1 MPDDKDIPVA
11 AMAVT
16 EPEAAP
22 AAVLAPQGFVSA
34 SRTPNQFVK
43 LWRKIGA
50 GSLGFSILLHAGIL
64 LFMASWFIARQ
75 MADKQVDFLPGG
87 GTQQGAEASAELA
100 HQVQQRKQKRL
111 NKVMP
116 LQRVVVNTTADVAL
130 PDMTDSISL
139 PDMGSVMGGKMGSG
153 GFGSGGTGG
162 GFGSGHGIGGMG
174 GMTFK
179 PIFMFGMELKNVKKI
194 AVVMDVSRSMT
205 KYLPIVTKELDNVA
219 FGSNLVLYFG
229 CGLTEET
236 KQNKALEKTILTTDD
251 DFKTFWQVWEGKTP
265 LNMPMEDRRKLK
277 YDSSVPMPLKDIY
290 EMMSK
295 RKNTWYIDF
304 CGITYA
310 WTALM
315 SKEVEQ
321 ADAIYWFADFQ
332 DKVTPEMMEKVLKT
346 LKKRKQKLYIHASV
360 KGRSFEQVRDG
371 LVLPSG
377 GDVIETEL
385 PKK

>member
-75 MADKQVDFLPGG
+75 MADKRVDFLPGG

-116 LQRVVVNTTADVAL
+116 LQRVVVNTTTDVAL

>member
-1 MPDDKDIPVA
+1 MPDDEDIPVA
-11 AMAVT
+11 AIAVE
-16 EPEAAP
+16 EPAEAPKVALSP
-22 AAVLAPQGFVSA
+22 ERPRRPNRFV
-34 SRTPNQFVK
+34 V

-50 GSLGFSILLHAGIL
+50 GSLGFSLLLHAGIL
-64 LFMASWFIARQ
+64 LFMASYFIATQ
-75 MADKQVDFLPGG
+75 MTDKQVDFLPGG
-87 GTQQGAEASAELA
+87 GTQQGAEASADLA
-100 HQVQQRKQKRL
+100 EKVAVKQRQKMS
-111 NKVMP
+111 KVVPM
-116 LQRVVVNTTADVAL
+116 QRVVVDAVTDVTL
-130 PDMTDSISL
+130 PDMPMDAIAL
-139 PDMGSVMGGKMGSG
+139 PDMGSMTGGKMGSG
-153 GFGSGGTGG
+153 GFGSGGAGG
-162 GFGSGHGIGGMG
+162 GFGNGFGSGGMG

-205 KYLPIVTKELDNVA
+205 RYLPIVTKELDKVA

-229 CGLTEET
+229 CGLTAET
-236 KQNKALEKTILTTDD
+236 KQNKALDKTILTTDE
-251 DFKTFWQVWEGKTP
+251 DFKTYWQVWEGKTP

-277 YDSSVPMPLKDIY
+277 YDPNAPMPLQDIY
-290 EMMSK
+290 ELMSK

-332 DKVTPEMMEKVLKT
+332 DKVTPEMMDKVLKR
-346 LKKRKQKLYIHASV
+346 LKARKQKLYIHASV

-371 LVLPSG
+371 LVIPSG
-377 GDVIETEL
+377 GEVIETEL

>member
-1 MPDDKDIPVA
+1 MTDESDIPVA
-11 AMAVT
+11 GA
-16 EPEAAP
+16 EPDEASQTA
-22 AAVLAPQGFVSA
+22 LAPVNPHRPNRFV
-34 SRTPNQFVK
+34 VM
-43 LWRKIGA
+43 WRKIGG
-50 GSLGFSILLHAGIL
+50 GSLGFSILLHAAIL
-64 LFMASWFIARQ
+64 LFMASYFIVRQ
-75 MADKQVDFLPGG
+75 ISDKQVDFLPGG
-87 GTQQGAEASAELA
+87 GTRQGAEASADLA
-100 HQVQQRKQKRL
+100 EKVAVKRQQKL
-111 NKVMP
+111 NKITP
-116 LQRVVVNTTADVAL
+116 LQRVVVENINADVTL
-130 PDMTDSISL
+130 PDVPMDALSL
-139 PDMGSVMGGKMGSG
+139 PDVSSMTGGGKLGSG
-153 GFGSGGTGG
+153 GFGTGGAGG
-162 GFGSGHGIGGMG
+162 GFGNGFGSGGMG

-205 KYLPIVTKELDNVA
+205 RYLPIVTKELDKVA

-229 CGLTEET
+229 CGLTGET
-236 KQNKALEKTILTTDD
+236 KQNKALDKTILTTDD

-277 YDSSVPMPLKDIY
+277 YDPGVPMPLKDIY

-332 DKVTPEMMEKVLKT
+332 DKVTEEMMDKVLKR
-346 LKKRKQKLYIHASV
+346 LKARKQKLYIHASV

-371 LVLPSG
+371 LVIPSG
-377 GDVIETEL
+377 GEVIETEL

>member
-11 AMAVT
+11 AIAVT
-16 EPEAAP
+16 EPETAP

-34 SRTPNQFVK
+34 SRPPNQFVK

-162 GFGSGHGIGGMG
+162 GFGSGHGIGGMS

-277 YDSSVPMPLKDIY
+277 YDPSLPMPLKDIY
-290 EMMSK
+290 ELMSK

>member
-1 MPDDKDIPVA
+1 MRDDDDIPVA
-11 AMAVT
+11 AVVME
-16 EPEAAP
+16 EPEEAP
-22 AAVLAPQGFVSA
+22 AGILPPHGFAPTSRGPNGFV
-34 SRTPNQFVK
+34 RM
-43 LWRKIGA
+43 WRRIGA

-64 LFMASWFIARQ
+64 LFMASYFIARQ
-75 MADKQVDFLPGG
+75 FQEKQVDFLPGG
-87 GTQQGAEASAELA
+87 GTQQGAAASEALS
-100 HQVQQRKQKRL
+100 HQIQQRKQKAL
-111 NKVMP
+111 KKTPM
-116 LQRVVVNTTADVAL
+116 QRVVVNAIADVTL
-130 PDMTDSISL
+130 PEMPMDSIAL
-139 PDMGSVMGGKMGSG
+139 PDMGSALGGKMGSG
-153 GFGSGGTGG
+153 GFGSGGSGG
-162 GFGSGHGIGGMG
+162 GFGNGTGMGGMG

-179 PIFMFGMELKNVKKI
+179 PIFMFGVQLKDVKKI

-205 KYLPIVTKELDNVA
+205 RYLPIVTKELDKVA

-229 CGLTEET
+229 CGLTEESP
-236 KQNKALEKTILTTDD
+236 KNKALDKTILTTDD

-277 YDSSVPMPLKDIY
+277 YDPAVPMPLKDIY

-310 WTALM
+310 WTAIL
-315 SKEVEQ
+315 SKEMEQ

-332 DKVTPEMMEKVLKT
+332 DRVTPSMMEKVLKT
-346 LKKRKQKLYIHASV
+346 LKKRKQKLYIHASN

-371 LVLPSG
+371 LVIPSG

>member
-1 MPDDKDIPVA
+1 MPDDPDIPVA
-11 AMAVT
+11 AIAVS
-16 EPEAAP
+16 EPETAP
-22 AAVLAPQGFVSA
+22 AVVLAPQGFVST
-34 SRTPNQFVK
+34 SRPPNQFVK

-64 LFMASWFIARQ
+64 LVMASWFIARQ
-75 MADKQVDFLPGG
+75 MADKQVDFLPGS
-87 GTQQGAEASAELA
+87 GTQQGEAASEALS
-100 HQVQQRKQKRL
+100 HQIQQKRQ
-111 NKVMP
+111 KVIKKSP
-116 LQRVVVNTTADVAL
+116 LQRVVVNTVADVSL
-130 PDMTDSISL
+130 PDMPMDSISL
-139 PDMGSVMGGKMGSG
+139 PDMGSAMGGKMGSG

-162 GFGSGHGIGGMG
+162 GFGNGHGIDGMS

-277 YDSSVPMPLKDIY
+277 YDPSVPMPLKDIY

-332 DKVTPEMMEKVLKT
+332 DKVTPEMMDKVLKT

>member
-11 AMAVT
+11 AIAVS

-22 AAVLAPQGFVSA
+22 AAVLAPQGFVST
-34 SRTPNQFVK
+34 SRPPNQFVK

-116 LQRVVVNTTADVAL
+116 LQRVVVNTTTDVAL

-162 GFGSGHGIGGMG
+162 GFGNGHGIGGMG

-194 AVVMDVSRSMT
+194 AVVMDVSRSM
-205 KYLPIVTKELDNVA
+205 TKELDNVA

>member
-116 LQRVVVNTTADVAL
+116 LQRVVVNTTTDVAL

-162 GFGSGHGIGGMG
+162 GFGNGHGIGGMG

>member
-1 MPDDKDIPVA
+1 MPDHDDIPVA
-11 AMAVT
+11 AVAAT
-16 EPEAAP
+16 EPEMAMEALPAP
-22 AAVLAPQGFVSA
+22 HTDSRRPNRFVL
-34 SRTPNQFVK
+34 
-43 LWRKIGA
+43 LWRQIGA

-64 LFMASWFIARQ
+64 LFMASYFIARQ
-75 MADKQVDFLPGG
+75 MTDKQVDFLPGG
-87 GTQQGAEASAELA
+87 GTQQGAEASADLA
-100 HQVQQRKQKRL
+100 EKVAVKQRQKIS
-111 NKVMP
+111 KVVPM
-116 LQRVVVNTTADVAL
+116 QRVVVDAVTDVAL
-130 PDMTDSISL
+130 PDMPMDAIAL
-139 PDMGSVMGGKMGSG
+139 PDMGSMTGGKMGSG
-153 GFGSGGTGG
+153 GFGSGGAGG
-162 GFGSGHGIGGMG
+162 GFGNGFGSGGMG

-205 KYLPIVTKELDNVA
+205 RYLPIVTKELDKVA

-229 CGLTEET
+229 CGLTPET
-236 KQNKALEKTILTTDD
+236 KQNKALDKTILTTDD
-251 DFKTFWQVWEGKTP
+251 EFKTYWQVWEGKTP

-277 YDSSVPMPLKDIY
+277 YDPNAPMPLSDIY
-290 EMMSK
+290 ELMSK

-332 DKVTPEMMEKVLKT
+332 DKVTEEMMDKVLKR
-346 LKKRKQKLYIHASV
+346 LKARKQKLYIHASV

-371 LVLPSG
+371 LVIPSG
-377 GDVIETEL
+377 GEVIETEL
-385 PKK
+385 PKEKK

>member
-1 MPDDKDIPVA
+1 MVPMTDESDIPVA
-11 AMAVT
+11 EA
-16 EPEAAP
+16 EPDEASQTA
-22 AAVLAPQGFVSA
+22 LAPVNPHRPNRFV
-34 SRTPNQFVK
+34 VM
-43 LWRKIGA
+43 WRKIGG
-50 GSLGFSILLHAGIL
+50 GSLGFSILLHAAIL
-64 LFMASWFIARQ
+64 LFMASYFIVRQ
-75 MADKQVDFLPGG
+75 ISDKQVDFLPGG
-87 GTQQGAEASAELA
+87 GTRQGAEASADLA
-100 HQVQQRKQKRL
+100 EKVAVKRQQKL
-111 NKVMP
+111 NKITP
-116 LQRVVVNTTADVAL
+116 LQRVVVENINADVTL
-130 PDMTDSISL
+130 PDVPMDALSL
-139 PDMGSVMGGKMGSG
+139 PDVSSMTGGGKLGSG
-153 GFGSGGTGG
+153 GFGTGGAGG
-162 GFGSGHGIGGMG
+162 GFGNGFGSGGMG

-205 KYLPIVTKELDNVA
+205 RYLPIVTKELDKVA

-236 KQNKALEKTILTTDD
+236 KQNKALDKTILTTDD

-277 YDSSVPMPLKDIY
+277 YDPGVPMPLKDIY
-290 EMMSK
+290 ELMSK

-332 DKVTPEMMEKVLKT
+332 DKVTEEMMDKVLKR
-346 LKKRKQKLYIHASV
+346 LKARKQKLYIHASV

-371 LVLPSG
+371 LVIPSG
-377 GDVIETEL
+377 GEVIETEL

>member
-1 MPDDKDIPVA
+1 MPDDPDIPVA
-11 AMAVT
+11 AIAVS

-22 AAVLAPQGFVSA
+22 EAVLAPRGFVSA
-34 SRTPNQFVK
+34 SRPPNQFVK

-277 YDSSVPMPLKDIY
+277 YDPSAPMPLKDIY
-290 EMMSK
+290 ELMSK

-332 DKVTPEMMEKVLKT
+332 DKVSPEMMEKVLKT

>member
-116 LQRVVVNTTADVAL
+116 LQRVVVNTTTDVAL